1 MSDQV
6 QGAHDEF
13 NIADIGGPGGQ
24 DDFLVELSGRCAVRR
39 ASAFKKAAAS
49 AVSGNGAPDCERR
62 KQRL

>member
-13 NIADIGGPGGQ
+13 NIADIGGPAGKLIFWWSYR
-24 DDFLVELSGRCAVRR
+24 DDAQPGARVPSKRR
-39 ASAFKKAAAS
+39 RPMLCRET
-49 AVSGNGAPDCERR
+49 GHDCERR